1 MLIFGICYS
10 CALVHRSW
18 VPYSRLH
25 LFASIQ
31 LTYWNRDAAVCALGP
46 GSTAAGHVRRLEI
59 IYSSF
64 VIRHGD
70 GGDHDA
76 YQRTTDLFPQV
87 LFSELPAVES
97 LLVSDPVMITGGPDA
112 TTILSTFAPQLKS
125 LELDR
130 FTFDTVME
138 ALDIFSTSR
147 SMEVLV
153 LRDVFYKDVGG
164 DDTSIL
170 QYPPPPSLRAIE
182 CTLDYPV
189 RVRYIFDWLHLSRYT
204 LNVRSLTFGRIIA
217 GTIGM
222 SSISPLLQCL
232 GHVLEHLSLDFDL
245 SHDPG
250 VQGM

>member
-59 IYSSF
+59 IYGRSF
-64 VIRHGD
+64 VTRIRHGD

-138 ALDIFSTSR
+138 ALHIFSASR

-153 LRDVFYKDVGG
+153 LRATSFTAILAVMTPASCNTRHHRHCERSNVHWTTQLGSGTYLIGFISR
-164 DDTSIL
+164 DTL
-170 QYPPPPSLRAIE
+170 
-182 CTLDYPV
+182 
-189 RVRYIFDWLHLSRYT
+189 
-204 LNVRSLTFGRIIA
+204 
-217 GTIGM
+217 
-222 SSISPLLQCL
+222 
-232 GHVLEHLSLDFDL
+232 
-245 SHDPG
+245 
-250 VQGM
+250 